1 METHVRREEKAKILI
16 TGASGFIATHL
27 ISELPEEELLLI
39 SRNEKVKEK
48 YPSATF
54 IPFSEENLQRA
65 VEIYRPKVVVNFLGI
80 LKESKEGTFE
90 KVHFHYTKL
99 LVDASLKS
107 GVRKFIQIS
116 ALGVTDKTKSRYYRT
131 KFQAEEYIK
140 QSGIPYVIF
149 RPSIVMGRGQKL
161 FEDLILISKLT
172 PLIVVPK
179 YRVQPVNVKDVVR
192 AIKKVIFEDI
202 TGIYELCGKRVV
214 SLKELF
220 QFVLSCIG
228 RRRIV
233 IEAPKQL
240 FLPLVL
246 LGAGMTLDQYHMM
259 EMDNVCLVDSLEKL
273 GITPLPG
280 LVCD

>member
-65 VEIYRPKVVVNFLGI
+65 VEIYRPEVVINFLGI

-140 QSGIPYVIF
+140 QSDIPYVIF

-161 FEDLILISKLT
+161 FEDLKLISKLT
-172 PLIVVPK
+172 PLIIVPK

-192 AIKKVIFEDI
+192 AIRKAIFEDI

-228 RRRIV
+228 KRRIV
-233 IEAPKQL
+233 IEAPKQIL
-240 FLPLVL
+240 LPLAL
-246 LGAGMTLDQYHMM
+246 LGVGMTLDQYYMM
-259 EMDNVCLVDSLEKL
+259 KMDNVCLVDGFKKL

-280 LVCD
+280 LVCN

>member
-27 ISELPEEELLLI
+27 ISELPEEELILI
-39 SRNEKVKEK
+39 SRNKKLKEK

-54 IPFSEENLQRA
+54 IPFSEENLQK
-65 VEIYRPKVVVNFLGI
+65 VVKVYKPEVVVNFLGI

-107 GVRKFIQIS
+107 GVRKFVQIS

-140 QSGIPYVIF
+140 QSGISYVIF

-161 FEDLILISKLT
+161 FEDLELISKLT

-192 AIKKVIFEDI
+192 AIRKTIFEDI
-202 TGIYELCGKRVV
+202 TGIYELCGKEIV
-214 SLKELF
+214 SMKELF

-240 FLPLVL
+240 LLPLAL
-246 LGAGMTLDQYHMM
+246 LGVGMTLDQYHMM
-259 EMDNVCLVDSLEKL
+259 EMDNVCLVDGFKKL

-280 LVCD
+280 LVCN

>member
-39 SRNEKVKEK
+39 SRNEKLKEK

-65 VEIYRPKVVVNFLGI
+65 VKLYRPEVVVNFLGI
-80 LKESKEGTFE
+80 LKESKEETFE
-90 KVHFHYTKL
+90 KVHFNYTKL

-107 GVRKFIQIS
+107 GVRKFVQIS
-116 ALGVTDKTKSRYYRT
+116 ALGVTDKTRSRYYRT
-131 KFQAEEYIK
+131 KFQAEEYIR

-161 FEDLILISKLT
+161 FEDLKLISKLT
-172 PLIVVPK
+172 PLIIVPK
-179 YRVQPVNVKDVVR
+179 YRVQPVNVKDVVG
-192 AIKKVIFEDI
+192 AIRKAIFEDI

-228 RRRIV
+228 KRRIV
-233 IEAPKQL
+233 IEAPKQIL
-240 FLPLVL
+240 LPLAL
-246 LGAGMTLDQYHMM
+246 LGVGMTLDQYYMM
-259 EMDNVCLVDSLEKL
+259 EMDNVCLVDGFKKL

-280 LVCD
+280 LVCN

>member
-27 ISELPEEELLLI
+27 IGELPERELLLV
-39 SRNEKVKEK
+39 SRNERLREK

-54 IPFSEENLQRA
+54 IHFSEGNLQKA
-65 VEIYRPKVVVNFLGI
+65 VDVYKPEVVINFLGI

-161 FEDLILISKLT
+161 FEDLELISKLT

-192 AIKKVIFEDI
+192 AIKKAIYEDI
-202 TGIYELCGKRVV
+202 TGIYELCGRRVV

-240 FLPLVL
+240 LFPLAI
-246 LGAGMTLDQYHMM
+246 LGAGMTLDQYYMM
-259 EMDNVCLVDSLEKL
+259 KTDNVCLVDDFKKL
-273 GITPLPG
+273 GISPLSG

>member
-27 ISELPEEELLLI
+27 IGEFPKEELLLI
-39 SRNEKVKEK
+39 SRNEKVREK

-54 IPFSEENLQRA
+54 VPFSEENLQKA
-65 VEIYRPKVVVNFLGI
+65 VEIYRPEVVINFLGI

-90 KVHFHYTKL
+90 KVHFRYTKL

-161 FEDLILISKLT
+161 FEDLRLISKLT

-179 YRVQPVNVKDVVR
+179 YRVQPVNVKDVVK
-192 AIKKVIFEDI
+192 AIKKSAFEDI
-202 TGIYELCGKRVV
+202 TGIYELCGEKVV

-220 QFVLSCIG
+220 QFVLSCLG
-228 RRRIV
+228 GRRIV

-240 FLPLVL
+240 LLPLAVL
-246 LGAGMTLDQYHMM
+246 GVGITLDQYYMM
-259 EMDNVCLVDSLEKL
+259 ETDNVCQVNGFEKL
-273 GITPLPG
+273 GIVPLPG

>member
-39 SRNEKVKEK
+39 SRNEKLKEK

-65 VEIYRPKVVVNFLGI
+65 VKLYRPEVVVNFLGI
-80 LKESKEGTFE
+80 LKESKEETFE
-90 KVHFHYTKL
+90 KVHFNYTKL

-107 GVRKFIQIS
+107 GVRKFVQIS
-116 ALGVTDKTKSRYYRT
+116 ALGVTDKTRSRYYRT

-140 QSGIPYVIF
+140 QAGIPYVIF

-161 FEDLILISKLT
+161 FEDLKLISKLT
-172 PLIVVPK
+172 PLIIVPK
-179 YRVQPVNVKDVVR
+179 YRVQPVNVKDVVG
-192 AIKKVIFEDI
+192 AIRKAIFEDI

-228 RRRIV
+228 KRRIV
-233 IEAPKQL
+233 IEAPKQIL
-240 FLPLVL
+240 LPLAL
-246 LGAGMTLDQYHMM
+246 LGVGMTLDQYYMM
-259 EMDNVCLVDSLEKL
+259 EMDNVCLVDGFKKL

-280 LVCD
+280 LVCN

>member
-27 ISELPEEELLLI
+27 IGEFPKEELLLI
-39 SRNEKVKEK
+39 SRNEKVREK

-54 IPFSEENLQRA
+54 VPFSEENLQKA
-65 VEIYRPKVVVNFLGI
+65 VEIYRPEVVINFLGI
-80 LKESKEGTFE
+80 LRESKEGTFE
-90 KVHFHYTKL
+90 KVHFRYTKL

-161 FEDLILISKLT
+161 FEDLRLISKLT

-179 YRVQPVNVKDVVR
+179 YRVQPVNVKDVVK
-192 AIKKVIFEDI
+192 AIKKAVFEDI
-202 TGIYELCGKRVV
+202 TGIYELCGEKVV

-220 QFVLSCIG
+220 QFVLSCLD

-240 FLPLVL
+240 LLPLAVL
-246 LGAGMTLDQYHMM
+246 GVGITLDQYYMM
-259 EMDNVCLVDSLEKL
+259 ETDNVCQVNGFEKL
-273 GITPLPG
+273 GIVPLPE